1 MGLFPKHRDLT
12 KAPTHVDLIVDASG
26 LRMRIEDV
34 DIRLDAFLVHHLT
47 WRSRASIQE
56 LIRDGFVLVDPS
68 SPDHPRGRGECVV
81 ETRPGRK
88 LKHGSRVVVMIPEE
102 LRLPMLGP
110 GSDELLVLYE
120 DEAIVAVEKPANL
133 AVHPSGRHMTDTLI
147 QRVHA
152 RYGQGQE
159 LERGGAPRLCHRLDR
174 ETSGIVLVGKNPIAH
189 SDVMG
194 QFERREVEKEYLA
207 IVRGVPDASTWSR
220 GINGRRDDGG
230 GDVRNV
236 GGTIDYPIGSSR
248 TSGVELKM
256 AVIAD
261 GLPSRTDWRLV
272 QRARDCSL
280 VACSPHTGRQHQIR
294 VHLAAI
300 GHPVVGDK
308 LYGHD
313 EELFEKSLDGELSR
327 DDFRALGMP
336 RQALHNH
343 RVAFVSPAT
352 RSRVEV
358 VSPLPPD
365 LAAYLAEHAL

>member
-12 KAPTHVDLIVDASG
+12 KAPTHVELTVDASG

-56 LIRDGFVLVDPS
+56 LIRDGFVLVDAS
-68 SPDHPRGRGECVV
+68 SPDRPRGRGECAV

-88 LKHGSRVVVMIPEE
+88 LKHGSRVVVTIPEE

-110 GSDELLVLYE
+110 SSDELVVLYE

-152 RYGQGQE
+152 RYGQGHE

-207 IVRGVPDASTWSR
+207 IVRGVPDAAVWSAR
-220 GINGRRDDGG
+220 PRDDR
-230 GDVRNV
+230 DAPSFV

-248 TSGVELKM
+248 TSDVELKM

-272 QRARDCSL
+272 QRARGCAL

-313 EELFEKSLDGELSR
+313 EDLFEKSLDGELSR
-327 DDFRALGMP
+327 EDLRALGMP

-352 RSRVEV
+352 CARVEV
-358 VSPLPPD
+358 VSALPQD
-365 LAAYLAEHAL
+365 MAAYLAEHAL